1 MFACLQSPR
10 IYFPLVF
17 LVLFATS
24 WLSARSPCNKVSNLH
39 LNHLTSCFQ
48 SSSCHICRMFFFA
61 YVISFFRVEFWIA
74 KKLKDLSDQLLAW
87 FLSELLFVFLP
98 TSMLDSLENI
108 KFQEEK
114 SDWTKH
120 LSRASLLHLKVQD
133 TYFIYMFI
141 FFSTCWGFR
150 QCPSSNILWNDRNW
164 W

>member
-1 MFACLQSPR
+1 
-10 IYFPLVF
+10 
-17 LVLFATS
+17 
-24 WLSARSPCNKVSNLH
+24 
-39 LNHLTSCFQ
+39 
-48 SSSCHICRMFFFA
+48 MFFFA

-150 QCPSSNILWNDRNW
+150 QCQSSNIL
-164 W
+164 